1 MAKKVQKH
9 TKRKKV
15 AQSKKGKR
23 SGRPSIR
30 STTSYPALQ
39 QRFYSKIKQEYFDID
54 YLDKL
59 DPKALKIL
67 NEFMEETLNARF
79 NHPGTKRLKTK
90 AQKKVS
96 MDANNARNRDL
107 YSIIRATG
115 MFSDVPAEQALED
128 FQTGQYENCAE
139 IPDPY
144 ETEQTK
150 PELLTEEEYNK
161 LVASGV
167 KFTKEVS
174 EFYET
179 LFNKKLKNASNK

>member
-9 TKRKKV
+9 TKRKKIT
-15 AQSKKGKR
+15 QSKKGKR
-23 SGRPSIR
+23 AGRPTVR
-30 STTSYPALQ
+30 SASSYPALQ

-59 DPKALKIL
+59 DKKTLKVL

-115 MFSDVPAEQALED
+115 MFSDVPVEKALED
-128 FQTGQYENCAE
+128 FQIEQYDNCL
-139 IPDPY
+139 IVPDPY
-144 ETEQTK
+144 ENSDETIEI
-150 PELLTEEEYNK
+150 LTEAEYDK
-161 LVASGV
+161 LIASGV
-167 KFTKEVS
+167 NFTKDVKD
-174 EFYET
+174 FYEN
-179 LFNKKLKNASNK
+179 LFNKKLKNTSE